1 MRELTFV
8 IGGCRSGKSRHALQ
22 LAEQIPA
29 QKRIFVATC
38 VPLDEEM
45 EQRVRRHRKERS
57 QNWITIETPI
67 RLPEI
72 IAENNQ
78 KGNVVLIDCLTLWI
92 SNIILENNNVDKT
105 ELYIEKLKLSLDDI
119 QCPIVLVSNEVGSGI
134 VPENRLARQFRD
146 VVGFVNQ
153 KIAARADQV
162 IWMVAGI
169 PVLVKQGT

>member
-45 EQRVRRHRKERS
+45 EQRVLRHKKERG
-57 QNWITIETPI
+57 QNWITIEAPI

-72 IAENNQ
+72 ISENNQ
-78 KGNVVLIDCLTLWI
+78 KGNVVLADCLTLWI
-92 SNIILENNNVDKT
+92 SNIILENNNIKKT
-105 ELYIEKLKLSLDDI
+105 DLYIEKLKLSLDDI
-119 QCPIVLVSNEVGSGI
+119 QCPILLVSNEVGSGI

-146 VVGFVNQ
+146 VAGFVNQ

-169 PVLVKQGT
+169 PVLVKQGK